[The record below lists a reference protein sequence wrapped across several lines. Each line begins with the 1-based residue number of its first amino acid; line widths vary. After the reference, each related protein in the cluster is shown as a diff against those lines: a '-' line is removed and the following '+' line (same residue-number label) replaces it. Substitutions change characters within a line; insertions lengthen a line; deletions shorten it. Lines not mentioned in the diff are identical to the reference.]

1 MVGGKRQSFDEFF
14 IGYNTIVSRGHH
26 AVGARQRERAPE
38 CHGRRGRANHRCCTG
53 RSGTSPS
60 LRTVSASSVRI
71 KSADASFLQIVVT
84 PNSTS
89 AGHRASAASIGRLED
104 QARLEHR
111 SLAAGTS
118 TPVPKELEVS
128 LIAALRAC
136 VRLRFHSAA
145 TSTARTISCRGR
157 MRPLAVSLPWRVTA
171 RCGPRKEEAV
181 CRCSRIASAIAK
193 ISATRPRSRLYW
205 RPFLSYPRSISSH
218 CLAKYDTLAAKQDIS
233 GGGNNNQHGGCPSG
247 AASSTEAPARPEGT
261 HR

>member
-1 MVGGKRQSFDEFF
+1 M
-14 IGYNTIVSRGHH
+14 SRSSWWC
-26 AVGARQRERAPE
+26 E
-38 CHGRRGRANHRCCTG
+38 
-53 RSGTSPS
+53 PS
-60 LRTVSASSVRI
+60 LLYRPQRHFPFAKNNISVRT
-71 KSADASFLQIVVT
+71 KSADASFLQIVVA

-89 AGHRASAASIGRLED
+89 AGHRASAASIGRL
-104 QARLEHR
+104 
-111 SLAAGTS
+111 
-118 TPVPKELEVS
+118 
-128 LIAALRAC
+128 AC

-157 MRPLAVSLPWRVTA
+157 MRPLVVSLPWRVTA

-233 GGGNNNQHGGCPSG
+233 GGGNNNQHGGCPSR